1 MAKKTELLLILTAIA
16 ALCVYAVAQN
26 PAPPNAPAPKSQAGQ
41 ADNSP
46 FKTPKEKQSYALG
59 MNIGDTLHRQSIDVD
74 LAIMDQGIKDAMSG
88 GKTQMT
94 EEEASSV
101 LMQLQQEVRAKAEEK
116 QKQLAATNKTEGDA
130 FLAANKTKEGVV
142 TLPDGLQYK
151 ILTPGTGPK
160 PSATDTV
167 TVNYKGT
174 LISGKEFDSSYK
186 RGQPATFPVGGVIKG
201 WTEALQLMPVGSK
214 WQLWIP
220 ANLAYGEQ
228 QRGPDI
234 TPNSTLLFEVELL
247 SIQEKQPKPD
257 EKKPDTAKPP
267 GPSTAKPPGQQR

>member
-1 MAKKTELLLILTAIA
+1 MAKKTELLLILTAMA
-16 ALCVYAVAQN
+16 ALCLLAAAQN
-26 PAPPNAPAPKSQAGQ
+26 PATPNAPAPKTQAGQ

-59 MNIGDTLHRQSIDVD
+59 MNIGDTLKRQSVDIDP
-74 LAIMDQGIKDAMSG
+74 AIFQQGLKDAMAG

-94 EEEASSV
+94 EEEATSV
-101 LMQLQQEVRAKAEEK
+101 LMALQQEVRAKAEEK
-116 QKQLAATNKTEGDA
+116 QKQLAATNKAEGDA

-151 ILTPGTGPK
+151 VLTQGTGPK
-160 PSATDTV
+160 PSLTDTV

-174 LISGKEFDSSYK
+174 LINGKEFDSSYK

-214 WQLWIP
+214 WELWIP
-220 ANLAYGEQ
+220 ATLAYGEQ

-234 TPNSTLLFEVELL
+234 SPNSTLVFEVELL

-257 EKKPDTAKPP
+257 EKKPD
-267 GPSTAKPPGQQR
+267 SAKPPGQQR